1 MAKKNAV
8 IENAVIENAEQ
19 TAKKPR
25 NSIKDKARAHIT
37 RLENRQ
43 VLPAQYG
50 AVLEAFAAVGLVKY
64 DDVLDMVDKYTTDY
78 MANLNRGN
86 E

>member
-1 MAKKNAV
+1 MAKKNVAT
-8 IENAVIENAEQ
+8 ENAEQ
-19 TAKKPR
+19 TVKKFHT
-25 NSIKDKARAHIT
+25 SINDKARAHIT

-50 AVLEAFAAVGLVKY
+50 AVLEAFAAIGLVKY
-64 DDVLDMVDKYTTDY
+64 DETLDMLDRYTADY

>member
-1 MAKKNAV
+1 MAKK
-8 IENAVIENAEQ
+8 NAVIENAEQ

-25 NSIKDKARAHIT
+25 ASIKDKARAHIT
-37 RLENRQ
+37 RIENRQ
-43 VLPAQYG
+43 VPPAQYG
-50 AVLEAFAAVGLVKY
+50 AMLDAFAAVGLVKY
-64 DDVLDMVDKYTTDY
+64 DETLDKLDRYTADY

>member
-1 MAKKNAV
+1 MAKKNV
-8 IENAVIENAEQ
+8 VTENAEQ
-19 TAKKPR
+19 TAKKSR
-25 NSIKDKARAHIT
+25 TSIKDRARAHIT
-37 RLENRQ
+37 RIENRQ

-50 AVLEAFAAVGLVKY
+50 AVLEAFAAIGLVKY
-64 DDVLDMVDKYTTDY
+64 DETLDMLDRYTADY

>member
-1 MAKKNAV
+1 MAKK
-8 IENAVIENAEQ
+8 NAVIENAEQ
-19 TAKKPR
+19 TAKKTR

-50 AVLEAFAAVGLVKY
+50 AVLEAFAALGLVKY
-64 DDVLDMVDKYTTDY
+64 DETLDMLDRYTADY

>member
-1 MAKKNAV
+1 MAKK
-8 IENAVIENAEQ
+8 IAVIENAEQ

-25 NSIKDKARAHIT
+25 TSIKDKAREHIT

-50 AVLEAFAAVGLVKY
+50 AVLEAFAAIGLVKY
-64 DDVLDMVDKYTTDY
+64 DETLDMLDRYTADY

>member
-1 MAKKNAV
+1 MAKK
-8 IENAVIENAEQ
+8 IAVIENAEQ
-19 TAKKPR
+19 TTKKSR
-25 NSIKDKARAHIT
+25 TSIKDKARAHIT
-37 RLENRQ
+37 RLENRH

-64 DDVLDMVDKYTTDY
+64 DETLVMLDRYTADY

>member
-1 MAKKNAV
+1 MAKKNV
-8 IENAVIENAEQ
+8 TTENAEQ
-19 TAKKPR
+19 TVKKSHT
-25 NSIKDKARAHIT
+25 SIKDKARAHIT

-50 AVLEAFAAVGLVKY
+50 AVLEAFAAISLVKY
-64 DDVLDMVDKYTTDY
+64 DETLDMLDRYTADY
-78 MANLNRGN
+78 MANFNRGN

>member
-1 MAKKNAV
+1 MAKKNV
-8 IENAVIENAEQ
+8 VTENAEQ

-25 NSIKDKARAHIT
+25 ISIKDKARAHIT

-50 AVLEAFAAVGLVKY
+50 AVLEAFAAIGLVKY
-64 DDVLDMVDKYTTDY
+64 DETLDMLDRYTADY

>member
-1 MAKKNAV
+1 MAKKNVAT
-8 IENAVIENAEQ
+8 ENTEQ
-19 TAKKPR
+19 TAKKSR
-25 NSIKDKARAHIT
+25 TSIKDRARAHIT
-37 RLENRQ
+37 RIENRQ

-50 AVLEAFAAVGLVKY
+50 AVLEAFAALGLVKY
-64 DDVLDMVDKYTTDY
+64 DETLDMVDRYTAEY

>member
-1 MAKKNAV
+1 MAKK
-8 IENAVIENAEQ
+8 NAVIENAEQ

-25 NSIKDKARAHIT
+25 TSIKDKARAHIT

-50 AVLEAFAAVGLVKY
+50 AVLEAFAAIGLVKY
-64 DDVLDMVDKYTTDY
+64 DETLDMLDRYTADY

>member
-1 MAKKNAV
+1 MTMTKKNV
-8 IENAVIENAEQ
+8 VTENAEQ
-19 TAKKPR
+19 AVTKTR

-37 RLENRQ
+37 RLENRH

-50 AVLEAFAAVGLVKY
+50 AVLEAFAAIGLVKY
-64 DDVLDMVDKYTTDY
+64 NESLDMLDRYTADY

>member
-1 MAKKNAV
+1 MAKKNVA
-8 IENAVIENAEQ
+8 IENTEQEN
-19 TAKKPR
+19 KKTR
-25 NSIKDKARAHIT
+25 TSIKDKARAHIT

-50 AVLEAFAAVGLVKY
+50 AVLEAFAAIGLVKY
-64 DDVLDMVDKYTTDY
+64 DETLDMVDHYTAEF

>member
-1 MAKKNAV
+1 MVKK
-8 IENAVIENAEQ
+8 IAVIENAEQ
-19 TAKKPR
+19 TAKKSR
-25 NSIKDKARAHIT
+25 TSIKDKARVHIT
-37 RLENRQ
+37 RLKNRQ

-64 DDVLDMVDKYTTDY
+64 DDVLNMVDKYTADY

>member
-1 MAKKNAV
+1 MAKK
-8 IENAVIENAEQ
+8 ITVIENAEQ

-25 NSIKDKARAHIT
+25 TSIKDKARAHIT

-43 VLPAQYG
+43 VMPAQYG
-50 AVLEAFAAVGLVKY
+50 AVLEAFAAIGLVKY
-64 DDVLDMVDKYTTDY
+64 DETLDMVDRYTAEY